1 MSHCV
6 AASHLLGD
14 SSSEVPFRFF
24 VAGHSELSWSPL
36 RCLLGA
42 QSTSSVLS
50 SWDGCPENQYHS
62 RICLRICL
70 SIKYLLNFQY
80 LIFFIHEQETP
91 PPLIM
96 YWFTKSIDFIIIIII
111 IIIIMYGEEKS
122 VKKLVQD
129 AKKQETED
137 TSGEYKYR
145 VRGTPGSCL

>member
-1 MSHCV
+1 
-6 AASHLLGD
+6 
-14 SSSEVPFRFF
+14 
-24 VAGHSELSWSPL
+24 
-36 RCLLGA
+36 
-42 QSTSSVLS
+42 
-50 SWDGCPENQYHS
+50 
-62 RICLRICL
+62 
-70 SIKYLLNFQY
+70 
-80 LIFFIHEQETP
+80 
-91 PPLIM
+91 M